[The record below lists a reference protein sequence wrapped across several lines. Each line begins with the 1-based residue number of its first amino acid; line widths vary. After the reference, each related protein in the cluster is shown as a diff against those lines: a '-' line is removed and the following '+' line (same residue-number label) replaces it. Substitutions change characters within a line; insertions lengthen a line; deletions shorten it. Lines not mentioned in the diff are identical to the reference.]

1 MKRFIS
7 LLSVVLLLAP
17 GACTE
22 GNDDMNNVYDSVIT
36 PDFTISDGEIVA
48 GTTAVTFTNAT
59 VVEGTTV
66 TDYFWHFGFSGEG
79 NWSEEAQPDPVVY
92 KQAGEY
98 TVTLTAWGA
107 DGNRATI
114 KKVVT
119 VLADNVLPTADFS
132 YAPMMVNVGDEVTF
146 TDKSS
151 DSDGEIVSRK
161 WTFPDGSTSTAA
173 SPTYTFSAQGM
184 FRVTLTVTDN
194 RGGESSVT
202 KSINVREGDV
212 SEFTVL
218 WSKEVA
224 SADALCAANVVTVSD
239 LGYIYAV
246 TGDGVLVA
254 LDAAGEVAWEYDA
267 AAQDKVLLTD
277 EIAYAS
283 VDADGTVYWAAHAYG
298 SDAVPTVYAFEG
310 ATGSVLW
317 KNQTAYASGARIAYS
332 TPCITPSMVVVGSR
346 GTNGAIRG
354 FDKASGRNTAQ
365 ATPAN
370 GGGTSGTITLK
381 NGVVIFTNTAE
392 YGYGIMVPDN
402 QFVWAPVPTSNTF
415 APDKTLSAGRCQP
428 CVDANSCVYLP
439 GKIKEG
445 SGGTWNLAA
454 FDCANLTS
462 SSSKTPKWSVA
473 LDGGFEQTGAS
484 VSADGQTLYI
494 VADAV
499 TPSVVYALNTSNGAT
514 RWSYTLDAQSRS
526 IPAVDNLGQV
536 HVVTANGT
544 YVVLS
549 PEGEEV
555 YSQKLADSFEGSV
568 SIAEWGYA
576 YVLGKDTAAG
586 KLKVYAVAL
595 PGVTSAAD
603 SSWSQYGGNARHI
616 NYQK

>member
-17 GACTE
+17 GACTD

-36 PDFTISDGEIVA
+36 PDFSISEGEIVA
-48 GTTAVTFTNAT
+48 GTTPVTFTNLT
-59 VVEGTTV
+59 TVEGTTIA
-66 TDYFWHFGFSGEG
+66 DYFWHFGFSGEG

-92 KQAGEY
+92 AQAGEY

-107 DGNRATI
+107 DGNRATV
-114 KKVVT
+114 KKIVT

-161 WTFPDGSTSTAA
+161 WTFPDGSTSTDE

-184 FRVTLTVTDN
+184 FRVTLSVTDD
-194 RGGESSVT
+194 RGGENSVT
-202 KSINVREGDV
+202 KSVNVREGDV
-212 SEFTVL
+212 EEFTVL

-224 SADALCAANVVTVSD
+224 AAEALCAGNVVTVSD

-246 TGDGVLVA
+246 TGEGKLVA

-267 AAQDKVLLTD
+267 TAQDKVLLTK
-277 EIAYAS
+277 EIAYTS

-298 SDAVPTVYAFEG
+298 DKSAAPTVYAFDG
-310 ATGSVLW
+310 SMGSVLW
-317 KNQTAYASGARIAYS
+317 KNQTAYVSEDRIAYS
-332 TPCITPSMVVVGSR
+332 TPCITPEMLVVGNR
-346 GTNGAIRG
+346 GTSGMLRR
-354 FDKASGRNTAQ
+354 FDKASGRNTA
-365 ATPAN
+365 TVKPAN
-370 GGGTSGTITLK
+370 GGIRAGTIVLKSGAAIYTASGTH
-381 NGVVIFTNTAE
+381 
-392 YGYGIMVPDN
+392 GYGLMVPDN
-402 QFVWAPVPTSNTF
+402 LSGWAAVSKDNGFTPGDNLSSNQ
-415 APDKTLSAGRCQP
+415 CQP
-428 CVDANSCVYLP
+428 CVGSDNVLYLA
-439 GKIKEG
+439 GTING
-445 SGGTWNLAA
+445 SGTWNLAA
-454 FDCANLTS
+454 FDCTNLTA

-473 LDGGFEQTGAS
+473 LDGGFKQTGAS
-484 VSADGQTLYI
+484 LSADGQTLYI

-514 RWSYTLDAQSRS
+514 RWSWTLDAECHS

-536 HVVTANGT
+536 HVVTASGT

-549 PEGEEV
+549 SEGEVV
-555 YSQKLADSFEGSV
+555 YSSKIADSFEGSV

>member
-17 GACTE
+17 GACTD

-107 DGNRATI
+107 DGNRATV
-114 KKVVT
+114 KKIVT

-173 SPTYTFSAQGM
+173 SPSYTFSTQGM

-202 KSINVREGDV
+202 KSVNVREGDV

-254 LDAAGEVAWEYDA
+254 LDAAGEPAWKYDA
-267 AAQDKVLLTD
+267 AAQDKVLLTK

-298 SDAVPTVYAFEG
+298 DKNAAPTVYAFEG
-310 ATGSVLW
+310 ATGSVVW
-317 KNQTAYASGARIAYS
+317 KNQTAYVSEDRIAYS
-332 TPCITPSMVVVGSR
+332 TPCITPEMLVVGNR
-346 GTNGAIRG
+346 GTSGMLRR
-354 FDKASGRNTAQ
+354 FDKASGRNTA
-365 ATPAN
+365 TVKPAN
-370 GGGTSGTITLK
+370 GGISAGTIVLKSGAAIYTASGTH
-381 NGVVIFTNTAE
+381 
-392 YGYGIMVPDN
+392 GYGLMVPDN
-402 QFVWAPVPTSNTF
+402 LSGWAAVAKDNGFTPGDILSSNQ
-415 APDKTLSAGRCQP
+415 CQP
-428 CVDANSCVYLP
+428 CVGSDNVLYLA
-439 GKIKEG
+439 GTVNG
-445 SGGTWNLAA
+445 SGTWNLAA
-454 FDCANLTS
+454 FDCANLTAT
-462 SSSKTPKWSVA
+462 SSKTPKWSVA
-473 LDGGFEQTGAS
+473 LDGGFKQTGAS
-484 VSADGQTLYI
+484 LSADGQTLYI

-514 RWSYTLDAQSRS
+514 RWSWTLDAESHS

-549 PEGEEV
+549 SEGDVV

>member
-7 LLSVVLLLAP
+7 LLSVVSLLAL
-17 GACTE
+17 GACTD

-36 PDFTISDGEIVA
+36 PDFSISEGEIVA
-48 GTTAVTFTNAT
+48 GTTPVTFTNLT
-59 VVEGTTV
+59 TVEGTTIA
-66 TDYFWHFGFSGEG
+66 DYFWHFGFSGEG

-92 KQAGEY
+92 AQAGEY

-107 DGNRATI
+107 DGNRATV
-114 KKVVT
+114 KKIVT

-161 WTFPDGSTSTAA
+161 WTFPDGSTSTDE

-184 FRVTLTVTDN
+184 FRVTLSVTDD
-194 RGGESSVT
+194 RGGENSVT
-202 KSINVREGDV
+202 KSVNVREGDV
-212 SEFTVL
+212 EEFTVL

-224 SADALCAANVVTVSD
+224 AAEALCAGNVVTVSD

-246 TGDGVLVA
+246 TGEGKLVA

-267 AAQDKVLLTD
+267 TAQDKVLLTK
-277 EIAYAS
+277 EIAYTS

-298 SDAVPTVYAFEG
+298 DKSAAPTVYAFDG
-310 ATGSVLW
+310 SMGSVLW
-317 KNQTAYASGARIAYS
+317 KNQTAYVSEDRIAYS
-332 TPCITPSMVVVGSR
+332 TPCITPEMLVVGNR
-346 GTNGAIRG
+346 GTSGMLRR
-354 FDKASGRNTAQ
+354 FDKASGRNI
-365 ATPAN
+365 ATVKPAN
-370 GGGTSGTITLK
+370 GGISAGTIVLKSGAAIYTASGTH
-381 NGVVIFTNTAE
+381 
-392 YGYGIMVPDN
+392 GYGLMVPDN
-402 QFVWAPVPTSNTF
+402 LSGWAAVSKDNGFTPGDNLSSNQ
-415 APDKTLSAGRCQP
+415 CQP
-428 CVDANSCVYLP
+428 CVGSDNVLYLA
-439 GKIKEG
+439 GTING
-445 SGGTWNLAA
+445 SGTWNLAA
-454 FDCANLTS
+454 FDCTNLTA

-473 LDGGFEQTGAS
+473 LDGGFKQTGAS
-484 VSADGQTLYI
+484 LSADGQTLYI

-514 RWSYTLDAQSRS
+514 RWSWTLDAECHS

-536 HVVTANGT
+536 HVVTASGT

-549 PEGEEV
+549 SEGEVV
-555 YSQKLADSFEGSV
+555 YSSKIADSFEGSV

>member
-1 MKRFIS
+1 MLGVVS
-7 LLSVVLLLAP
+7 LLALASC
-17 GACTE
+17 AD
-22 GNDDMNNVYDSVIT
+22 GNDDMNTVYDSVIQ
-36 PDFTISDGEIVA
+36 PDFSLSDGEIVA
-48 GTTAVTFTNAT
+48 GTTPVTFTNT
-59 VVEGTTV
+59 TTVEGTTI

-114 KKVVT
+114 KKVIT

-132 YAPMMVNVGDEVTF
+132 YAPLMVQVGDEVTF
-146 TDKSS
+146 TDKST
-151 DSDGEIVSRK
+151 DTDGEIVSRE
-161 WTFPDGSTSTAA
+161 WTFPNGSTSTDE
-173 SPTYTFSAQGM
+173 SPAYTFTTQGM
-184 FRVTLTVTDN
+184 FQVTLTVTDD

-202 KSINVREGDV
+202 KSVNVREGDV
-212 SEFTVL
+212 SDFTVL

-254 LDAAGEVAWEYDA
+254 LNAAGEVAWEYDA
-267 AAQDKVLLTD
+267 AAQDKVSLTQ

-298 SDAVPTVYAFEG
+298 SDAAPTVYAFDG

-317 KNQTAYASGARIAYS
+317 KNQTAYVSGDRIAYS
-332 TPCITPSMVVVGSR
+332 TPCVTPEMLVVGNR
-346 GTNGAIRG
+346 GTSGMLRR
-354 FDKASGRNTAQ
+354 FDKTSGRNTA
-365 ATPAN
+365 TVKPAN
-370 GGGTSGTITLK
+370 GGISAGTIVLK
-381 NGVVIFTNTAE
+381 NGAAIYTASGTH
-392 YGYGIMVPDN
+392 GYGLMVPDN
-402 QFVWAPVPTSNTF
+402 ISGWAAVAKDSGFTPGDNLSSNQ
-415 APDKTLSAGRCQP
+415 CQP
-428 CVDANSCVYLP
+428 CVGSDNMLYLA
-439 GKIKEG
+439 GTVNG
-445 SGGTWNLAA
+445 SGTWNLAA
-454 FDCANLTS
+454 FDCTNLTAT
-462 SSSKTPKWSVA
+462 SSKTPKWSVA
-473 LDGGFEQTGAS
+473 LDGGFKQTGAS
-484 VSADGQTLYI
+484 LSADGQTLYI

-499 TPSVVYALNTSNGAT
+499 TPSVVYALNTSNGST
-514 RWSYTLDAQSRS
+514 RWSYTLDAQSHS

-549 PEGEEV
+549 SEGESV
-555 YSQKLADSFEGSV
+555 YSQKVADSFEGSV

-576 YVLGKDTAAG
+576 YVLGKDTEAG

-595 PGVTSAAD
+595 PGVNAAAD
-603 SSWSQYGGNARHI
+603 SAWSQYGRNARHI

>member
-17 GACTE
+17 GACTD

-107 DGNRATI
+107 DGNRATV
-114 KKVVT
+114 KKIVT

-184 FRVTLTVTDN
+184 FRVTLTVTDD

-267 AAQDKVLLTD
+267 AAQDKVLLTK

-298 SDAVPTVYAFEG
+298 SDAVPTVYAFDG
-310 ATGSVLW
+310 TSGSVLW
-317 KNQTAYASGARIAYS
+317 KNQTAYVSGDRIAYS
-332 TPCITPSMVVVGSR
+332 TPCVTPEMVVVGNR
-346 GTNGAIRG
+346 GTSGMLRR
-354 FDKASGRNTAQ
+354 FDKTSGRNTA
-365 ATPAN
+365 TVKPAN
-370 GGGTSGTITLK
+370 GGISAGTIVLKSGAAIYTASGTH
-381 NGVVIFTNTAE
+381 
-392 YGYGIMVPDN
+392 GYGLMVPDN
-402 QFVWAPVPTSNTF
+402 LSGWAAVSKDNGFTPGDILSSNQ
-415 APDKTLSAGRCQP
+415 CQP
-428 CVDANSCVYLP
+428 CVGSDNLLYLA
-439 GKIKEG
+439 GTVNG
-445 SGGTWNLAA
+445 SGTWNLAA
-454 FDCANLTS
+454 FDCANLTAT
-462 SSSKTPKWSVA
+462 SSKTPKWSVA
-473 LDGGFEQTGAS
+473 LDGGFKQTGAS
-484 VSADGQTLYI
+484 LSADGQTLYI
-494 VADAV
+494 VGDAV

-514 RWSYTLDAQSRS
+514 RWSWTLDAECHSV
-526 IPAVDNLGQV
+526 PAVDNLGQV
-536 HVVTANGT
+536 HVVTASGT

>member
-7 LLSVVLLLAP
+7 LLSVVSLLAL

-161 WTFPDGSTSTAA
+161 WTFPDGSTSTDE
-173 SPTYTFSAQGM
+173 SPSYTFTAQGM
-184 FRVTLTVTDN
+184 FRVTLSVTDD

-246 TGDGVLVA
+246 TGDGKFVA

-298 SDAVPTVYAFEG
+298 SDAVPTVYAFDG
-310 ATGSVLW
+310 TSGSVLW
-317 KNQTAYASGARIAYS
+317 KNQSAYVSGDRIAYS
-332 TPCITPSMVVVGSR
+332 TPCVTPEMVVVGNR
-346 GTNGAIRG
+346 GTSGMLRR
-354 FDKASGRNTAQ
+354 FDKASGRNTA
-365 ATPAN
+365 TVKPAN
-370 GGGTSGTITLK
+370 GGISAGTIVLKSGAAIYTASGTH
-381 NGVVIFTNTAE
+381 
-392 YGYGIMVPDN
+392 GYGLMVPDN
-402 QFVWAPVPTSNTF
+402 LSGWAAVAKDNGFTPGDILSSNQ
-415 APDKTLSAGRCQP
+415 CQP
-428 CVDANSCVYLP
+428 CVGSDNVLYLA
-439 GKIKEG
+439 GTVNG
-445 SGGTWNLAA
+445 SGTWNLAA
-454 FDCANLTS
+454 FDCTNLTAT
-462 SSSKTPKWSVA
+462 SSKTPKWSVA
-473 LDGGFEQTGAS
+473 LDGGFKQTGAS
-484 VSADGQTLYI
+484 LSADGQTLYI

-514 RWSYTLDAQSRS
+514 RWSWTLDAESHS

-536 HVVTANGT
+536 HVVTASGT

-549 PEGEEV
+549 PEGDVV

>member
-7 LLSVVLLLAP
+7 LLSVVSLLAL
-17 GACTE
+17 GACTD

-48 GTTAVTFTNAT
+48 GTTAVTFTNTTA
-59 VVEGTTV
+59 VEGTTV

-107 DGNRATI
+107 DGNRATV
-114 KKVVT
+114 KKIVT

-173 SPTYTFSAQGM
+173 SPSYTFTAQGM

-267 AAQDKVLLTD
+267 AAQDKVLLTK

-298 SDAVPTVYAFEG
+298 SDAVPTVYAFDG
-310 ATGSVLW
+310 TSGSVLW
-317 KNQTAYASGARIAYS
+317 KNQSAYVSGDRIAYS
-332 TPCITPSMVVVGSR
+332 TPCVTPEMVVVGNR
-346 GTNGAIRG
+346 GTSGMLRR
-354 FDKASGRNTAQ
+354 FDKASGRNTA
-365 ATPAN
+365 TVKPAN
-370 GGGTSGTITLK
+370 GGISAGTIVLKSGAAIYTASGTH
-381 NGVVIFTNTAE
+381 
-392 YGYGIMVPDN
+392 GYGLMVPDN
-402 QFVWAPVPTSNTF
+402 LSGWAAVAKDNGFTPGDILSSNQ
-415 APDKTLSAGRCQP
+415 CQP
-428 CVDANSCVYLP
+428 CVGSDNVLYLA
-439 GKIKEG
+439 GTVNG
-445 SGGTWNLAA
+445 SGTWNLAA
-454 FDCANLTS
+454 FDCTNLTAT
-462 SSSKTPKWSVA
+462 SSKTPKWSVA
-473 LDGGFEQTGAS
+473 LDGGFKQTGAS
-484 VSADGQTLYI
+484 LSADGQTLYI

-549 PEGEEV
+549 PEGDVV

>member
-17 GACTE
+17 GACTD

-107 DGNRATI
+107 DGNRATV
-114 KKVVT
+114 KKIVT

-173 SPTYTFSAQGM
+173 SPSYTFTAQGM
-184 FRVTLTVTDN
+184 FRVTLSVTDN

-267 AAQDKVLLTD
+267 AAQDKVLLTK

-298 SDAVPTVYAFEG
+298 DKNAAPTVYAFEG
-310 ATGSVLW
+310 ATGSVVW
-317 KNQTAYASGARIAYS
+317 KNQTAYVSEDRIAYS
-332 TPCITPSMVVVGSR
+332 TPCITPEMLVVGNR
-346 GTNGAIRG
+346 GTSGMLRR
-354 FDKASGRNTAQ
+354 FDKASGRNTA
-365 ATPAN
+365 TVKPAN
-370 GGGTSGTITLK
+370 GGISAASIVLK
-381 NGVVIFTNTAE
+381 NGAAVYTASGTH
-392 YGYGIMVPDN
+392 GYGLMVPDN
-402 QFVWAPVPTSNTF
+402 LSGWAAVAKDNGFTPGDILSSNQ
-415 APDKTLSAGRCQP
+415 CQP
-428 CVDANSCVYLP
+428 CVGSDNVLYLA
-439 GKIKEG
+439 GTVNG
-445 SGGTWNLAA
+445 SGTWNLAA
-454 FDCANLTS
+454 FDCSNLTAT
-462 SSSKTPKWSVA
+462 SSKTPKWSVA
-473 LDGGFEQTGAS
+473 LDGGFKQTGAS
-484 VSADGQTLYI
+484 LSADGQTLYI

-514 RWSYTLDAQSRS
+514 RWSWTLDAECHSV
-526 IPAVDNLGQV
+526 PAVDNLGQV
-536 HVVTANGT
+536 HVVTASGT

-549 PEGEEV
+549 PEGDVV

>member
-7 LLSVVLLLAP
+7 LLSVVSLLAL

-107 DGNRATI
+107 DGNRATV
-114 KKVVT
+114 KKIVT

-161 WTFPDGSTSTAA
+161 WTFPDGSTSTNE
-173 SPTYTFSAQGM
+173 SPSYTFTAQGM

-202 KSINVREGDV
+202 KSVNVREGDV

-267 AAQDKVLLTD
+267 AAQDKVLLTK

-298 SDAVPTVYAFEG
+298 SDAVPTVYAFDG
-310 ATGSVLW
+310 TSGSVLW
-317 KNQTAYASGARIAYS
+317 KNQSAYVSGDRIAYS
-332 TPCITPSMVVVGSR
+332 TPCVTPEMVVVGNR
-346 GTNGAIRG
+346 GTSGMLRR
-354 FDKASGRNTAQ
+354 FDKASGRNTA
-365 ATPAN
+365 TVKPAN
-370 GGGTSGTITLK
+370 GGISAGTIVLKSGAAIYTASGTH
-381 NGVVIFTNTAE
+381 
-392 YGYGIMVPDN
+392 GYGLMVPDN
-402 QFVWAPVPTSNTF
+402 LSGWAAVAKDNGFTPGDILSSNQ
-415 APDKTLSAGRCQP
+415 CQP
-428 CVDANSCVYLP
+428 CVGSDNVLYLA
-439 GKIKEG
+439 GTVNG
-445 SGGTWNLAA
+445 SGTWNLAA
-454 FDCANLTS
+454 FDCTNLTAT
-462 SSSKTPKWSVA
+462 SSKTPKWSVA
-473 LDGGFEQTGAS
+473 LDGGFKQTGAS
-484 VSADGQTLYI
+484 LSADGQTLYI

-514 RWSYTLDAQSRS
+514 RWSWTLDAESHS

-536 HVVTANGT
+536 HVVTASGT

-549 PEGEEV
+549 PEGDVV

>member
-92 KQAGEY
+92 SQAGEY

-107 DGNRATI
+107 DGNRATV
-114 KKVVT
+114 KKIVT

-246 TGDGVLVA
+246 TGDGKLVA

-267 AAQDKVLLTD
+267 AAQDKVLLTK

-298 SDAVPTVYAFEG
+298 DKNAAPTVYAFEG
-310 ATGSVLW
+310 ATGSVVW
-317 KNQTAYASGARIAYS
+317 KNQTAYVSEDRIAYS
-332 TPCITPSMVVVGSR
+332 TPCVTPEMVVVGNR
-346 GTNGAIRG
+346 GTSGMLRR
-354 FDKASGRNTAQ
+354 FDKASGRNTA
-365 ATPAN
+365 TVKPAN
-370 GGGTSGTITLK
+370 GGISAGTIVLKSGAAIYTASGTH
-381 NGVVIFTNTAE
+381 
-392 YGYGIMVPDN
+392 GYGLMVPDN
-402 QFVWAPVPTSNTF
+402 LSGWAAVAKDNGFTPGDILSSNQ
-415 APDKTLSAGRCQP
+415 CQP
-428 CVDANSCVYLP
+428 CVGSDNLLYLA
-439 GKIKEG
+439 GTVNG
-445 SGGTWNLAA
+445 SGTWNLAA
-454 FDCANLTS
+454 FDCANLTAT
-462 SSSKTPKWSVA
+462 SSKTPKWSVA
-473 LDGGFEQTGAS
+473 LDGGFKQTGAS
-484 VSADGQTLYI
+484 LSADGQTLYI

-514 RWSYTLDAQSRS
+514 RWSWTLDAESHS
-526 IPAVDNLGQV
+526 VPAVDNLGQV
-536 HVVTANGT
+536 HVVTASGT

-549 PEGEEV
+549 SEGNVV

>member
-7 LLSVVLLLAP
+7 LLSVVSLLAL

-107 DGNRATI
+107 DGNRATV
-114 KKVVT
+114 KKIVT

-161 WTFPDGSTSTAA
+161 WTFPDGSTSTDE
-173 SPTYTFSAQGM
+173 SPSYTFTAQGM

-202 KSINVREGDV
+202 KSVNVREGDV

-246 TGDGVLVA
+246 TGDGKLVA
-254 LDAAGEVAWEYDA
+254 LDAAGDVAWEYDA
-267 AAQDKVLLTD
+267 AAQDKVLLTK

-298 SDAVPTVYAFEG
+298 SDAVPTVYAFDG
-310 ATGSVLW
+310 TSGSVLW
-317 KNQTAYASGARIAYS
+317 KNQSAYVSGDRIAYS
-332 TPCITPSMVVVGSR
+332 TPCITPEMLVVGNR
-346 GTNGAIRG
+346 GTSGMLRR
-354 FDKASGRNTAQ
+354 FDKTSGRNTA
-365 ATPAN
+365 TVKPAN
-370 GGGTSGTITLK
+370 GGISAGTIVLKSGAAIYTASGTH
-381 NGVVIFTNTAE
+381 
-392 YGYGIMVPDN
+392 GYGLMVPDN
-402 QFVWAPVPTSNTF
+402 LSGWAAVSKDNGFTPGDILSSNQ
-415 APDKTLSAGRCQP
+415 CQP
-428 CVDANSCVYLP
+428 CVGSDNVLYLA
-439 GKIKEG
+439 GTVNG
-445 SGGTWNLAA
+445 SGTWNLAA
-454 FDCANLTS
+454 FDCANLTAT
-462 SSSKTPKWSVA
+462 SSKTPKWSVA
-473 LDGGFEQTGAS
+473 LDGGFKQTGAS
-484 VSADGQTLYI
+484 LSADGQTLYI

-514 RWSYTLDAQSRS
+514 RWSWTLDAECHS

-549 PEGEEV
+549 SEGNVV

>member
-7 LLSVVLLLAP
+7 LLSVVSLLAL
-17 GACTE
+17 GACTD

-107 DGNRATI
+107 DGNRATV
-114 KKVVT
+114 KKIVT

-161 WTFPDGSTSTAA
+161 WTFPDGSTSTDE
-173 SPTYTFSAQGM
+173 SPSYTFTAQGM
-184 FRVTLTVTDN
+184 FRVTLSVTDD

-202 KSINVREGDV
+202 KSVNVREGDV

-267 AAQDKVLLTD
+267 TAQDKVLLTK

-298 SDAVPTVYAFEG
+298 SDAVPTVYAFDG
-310 ATGSVLW
+310 TSGSVLW
-317 KNQTAYASGARIAYS
+317 KNQTAYVSGDRIAYS
-332 TPCITPSMVVVGSR
+332 TPCVTPEMVVVGNR
-346 GTNGAIRG
+346 GTSGMLRR
-354 FDKASGRNTAQ
+354 FDKTSGRNTA
-365 ATPAN
+365 TVKPAN
-370 GGGTSGTITLK
+370 GGISAGTIVLKSGAAIYTASGTH
-381 NGVVIFTNTAE
+381 
-392 YGYGIMVPDN
+392 GYGLMVPDN
-402 QFVWAPVPTSNTF
+402 LSGWAAVAKDNGFTPGDILSSNQ
-415 APDKTLSAGRCQP
+415 CQP
-428 CVDANSCVYLP
+428 CVGSDNLLYLA
-439 GKIKEG
+439 GTVNG
-445 SGGTWNLAA
+445 SGTWNLAA
-454 FDCANLTS
+454 FDCTNLTA

-514 RWSYTLDAQSRS
+514 RWSWTLDAQSRS

-549 PEGEEV
+549 PEGDVV

>member
-17 GACTE
+17 GACTD

-107 DGNRATI
+107 DGNRATV
-114 KKVVT
+114 KKIVT

-161 WTFPDGSTSTAA
+161 WTFPDGSTSTDE
-173 SPTYTFSAQGM
+173 SPSYTFTAQGM
-184 FRVTLTVTDN
+184 FRVTLTVTDD

-267 AAQDKVLLTD
+267 AAQDKVLLTK

-298 SDAVPTVYAFEG
+298 SDAVPTVYAFDG
-310 ATGSVLW
+310 TSGSVLW
-317 KNQTAYASGARIAYS
+317 KNQTAYVSGDRIAYS
-332 TPCITPSMVVVGSR
+332 TPCVTPEMVVVGNR
-346 GTNGAIRG
+346 GTSGMLRR
-354 FDKASGRNTAQ
+354 FDKASGRNTA
-365 ATPAN
+365 TVKPAN
-370 GGGTSGTITLK
+370 GGISAGTIVLKSGAAIYTASGTH
-381 NGVVIFTNTAE
+381 
-392 YGYGIMVPDN
+392 GYGLMVPDN
-402 QFVWAPVPTSNTF
+402 LSGWAAVAKDNGFTPGDILSSNQ
-415 APDKTLSAGRCQP
+415 CQP
-428 CVDANSCVYLP
+428 CVGSDNLLYLA
-439 GKIKEG
+439 GTVNG
-445 SGGTWNLAA
+445 NGTWNLAA
-454 FDCANLTS
+454 FDCANLTAT
-462 SSSKTPKWSVA
+462 SSKTPKWSVA
-473 LDGGFEQTGAS
+473 LDGGFKQTGAS
-484 VSADGQTLYI
+484 LSADGQTLYI

-514 RWSYTLDAQSRS
+514 RWSWTLDAECHSV
-526 IPAVDNLGQV
+526 PAVDNLGQV

-549 PEGEEV
+549 PEGDVV

>member
-7 LLSVVLLLAP
+7 LLSVVSLLAL
-17 GACTE
+17 GACTD

-36 PDFTISDGEIVA
+36 PDFSISEGEIVA
-48 GTTAVTFTNAT
+48 GTTPVTFTNLT
-59 VVEGTTV
+59 TVEGTTIA
-66 TDYFWHFGFSGEG
+66 DYFWHFGFSGEG

-92 KQAGEY
+92 AQAGEY

-107 DGNRATI
+107 DGNRATV
-114 KKVVT
+114 KKIVT

-161 WTFPDGSTSTAA
+161 WTFPDGSTSTDE

-184 FRVTLTVTDN
+184 FRVTLSVTDD
-194 RGGESSVT
+194 RGGENSVT
-202 KSINVREGDV
+202 KSVNVREGDV
-212 SEFTVL
+212 EEFTVL

-224 SADALCAANVVTVSD
+224 AAEVLCAGNVVTVSD

-246 TGDGVLVA
+246 TGEGKLVA

-267 AAQDKVLLTD
+267 TAQDKVLLTK
-277 EIAYAS
+277 EIAYTS

-298 SDAVPTVYAFEG
+298 DKSAAPTVYAFDG
-310 ATGSVLW
+310 SMGSVLW
-317 KNQTAYASGARIAYS
+317 KNQTAYVSEDRIAYS
-332 TPCITPSMVVVGSR
+332 TPCITPEMLVVGNR
-346 GTNGAIRG
+346 GTSDMLRR
-354 FDKASGRNTAQ
+354 FDKASGRNI
-365 ATPAN
+365 ATVKPAN
-370 GGGTSGTITLK
+370 GGISAGTIVLKSGAAIYTASGTH
-381 NGVVIFTNTAE
+381 
-392 YGYGIMVPDN
+392 GYGLMVPDN
-402 QFVWAPVPTSNTF
+402 LSGWAAVSKDNGFTPGDNLSSNQ
-415 APDKTLSAGRCQP
+415 CQP
-428 CVDANSCVYLP
+428 CVGSDNVLYLA
-439 GKIKEG
+439 GTING
-445 SGGTWNLAA
+445 SGTWNLAA
-454 FDCANLTS
+454 FDCTNLTA

-473 LDGGFEQTGAS
+473 LDGGFKQTGAS
-484 VSADGQTLYI
+484 LSADGQTLYI

-514 RWSYTLDAQSRS
+514 RWSWTLDAECHS

-536 HVVTANGT
+536 HVVTASGT

-549 PEGEEV
+549 SEGEVV
-555 YSQKLADSFEGSV
+555 YSSKIADSFEGSV

>member
-7 LLSVVLLLAP
+7 LLSVVSLLAL
-17 GACTE
+17 GACTD

-36 PDFTISDGEIVA
+36 PDFSISEGEIVA
-48 GTTAVTFTNAT
+48 GTTPVTFTNLT
-59 VVEGTTV
+59 TVEGTTIA
-66 TDYFWHFGFSGEG
+66 DYFWHFGFSGEG

-92 KQAGEY
+92 AQAGEY

-107 DGNRATI
+107 DGNRATV
-114 KKVVT
+114 KKIVT

-161 WTFPDGSTSTAA
+161 WTFPDGSTSTDE

-184 FRVTLTVTDN
+184 FRVTLSVTDD
-194 RGGESSVT
+194 RGGENSVT
-202 KSINVREGDV
+202 KSVNVREGDV
-212 SEFTVL
+212 EEFTVL

-224 SADALCAANVVTVSD
+224 AAEALCAGNVVTVSD

-246 TGDGVLVA
+246 TGEGKLVA
-254 LDAAGEVAWEYDA
+254 LDAAGELAWEYDA
-267 AAQDKVLLTD
+267 TAQDKVLLTK
-277 EIAYAS
+277 EIAYTS

-298 SDAVPTVYAFEG
+298 DKSAAPTVYAFDGSMG
-310 ATGSVLW
+310 AVLW
-317 KNQTAYASGARIAYS
+317 KNQTAYVSEDRIAYS
-332 TPCITPSMVVVGSR
+332 TPCITPEMLVVGNR
-346 GTNGAIRG
+346 GTSGMLRR
-354 FDKASGRNTAQ
+354 FDKASGRNTA
-365 ATPAN
+365 TVKPAN
-370 GGGTSGTITLK
+370 GGISAGTIVLKSGAAIYTASGTH
-381 NGVVIFTNTAE
+381 
-392 YGYGIMVPDN
+392 GYGLMVPDN
-402 QFVWAPVPTSNTF
+402 LSGWAAVSKDNGFTPGDNLSSNQ
-415 APDKTLSAGRCQP
+415 CQP
-428 CVDANSCVYLP
+428 CVGSDNVLYLA
-439 GKIKEG
+439 GTING
-445 SGGTWNLAA
+445 SGTWNLAA
-454 FDCANLTS
+454 FDCTNLTA

-473 LDGGFEQTGAS
+473 LDGGFKQTGAS
-484 VSADGQTLYI
+484 LSADGQTLYI

-514 RWSYTLDAQSRS
+514 RWSWTLDAECHS

-536 HVVTANGT
+536 HVVTASGT

-549 PEGEEV
+549 SEGEVV
-555 YSQKLADSFEGSV
+555 YSSKIADSFEGSV

>member
-7 LLSVVLLLAP
+7 LLSVVSLLAL
-17 GACTE
+17 GACTD

-114 KKVVT
+114 KKIVT

-132 YAPMMVNVGDEVTF
+132 YTPMMVNVGEEVTF

-151 DSDGEIVSRK
+151 DSDGEIVSRQ
-161 WTFPDGSTSTAA
+161 WTFPDGSTSTDA
-173 SPTYTFSAQGM
+173 SPSYTFSAQGM
-184 FRVTLTVTDN
+184 FRVTLSVTDD

-267 AAQDKVLLTD
+267 AAQDKVLLTK

-298 SDAVPTVYAFEG
+298 DKNAAPTVYAFEG
-310 ATGSVLW
+310 ATGSVVW
-317 KNQTAYASGARIAYS
+317 KNQTAYVSEDRIAYS
-332 TPCITPSMVVVGSR
+332 TPCITPEMLVVGNR
-346 GTNGAIRG
+346 GTSGMLRR
-354 FDKASGRNTAQ
+354 FDKASGRNTA
-365 ATPAN
+365 TVKPAN
-370 GGGTSGTITLK
+370 GGISAGTIVLKSGAAIYTASGTH
-381 NGVVIFTNTAE
+381 
-392 YGYGIMVPDN
+392 GYGLMVPDN
-402 QFVWAPVPTSNTF
+402 LSGWAAVAKDNGFTPGDILSSNQ
-415 APDKTLSAGRCQP
+415 CQP
-428 CVDANSCVYLP
+428 CVGSDNLLYLA
-439 GKIKEG
+439 GTVNG
-445 SGGTWNLAA
+445 SGTWNLAA
-454 FDCANLTS
+454 FDCTNLTAT
-462 SSSKTPKWSVA
+462 SSKTPKWSVA

-514 RWSYTLDAQSRS
+514 RWSWTLDAQSRS

-549 PEGEEV
+549 SEGDVV

>member
-7 LLSVVLLLAP
+7 LLSVVSLLAL
-17 GACTE
+17 GACTD

-36 PDFTISDGEIVA
+36 PDFSFSGGEIVA
-48 GTTAVTFTNAT
+48 GTTAVTFTNVT
-59 VVEGTTV
+59 TVEGTTV

-107 DGNRATI
+107 DGNRATV
-114 KKVVT
+114 KKIVT

-132 YAPMMVNVGDEVTF
+132 YTPMMVNVGDEVTF

-184 FRVTLTVTDN
+184 FRVTLSATDD

-202 KSINVREGDV
+202 KSVNVREGDV
-212 SEFTVL
+212 SAFTVL
-218 WSKEVA
+218 WSREVA

-254 LDAAGEVAWEYDA
+254 LDAAGEPAWEYDA
-267 AAQDKVLLTD
+267 AAQDKVLLTK

-298 SDAVPTVYAFEG
+298 DKNAAPTVYAFEG
-310 ATGSVLW
+310 ATGSVVW
-317 KNQTAYASGARIAYS
+317 KNQTAYVSEDRIAYS
-332 TPCITPSMVVVGSR
+332 TPCITPEMLVVGNR
-346 GTNGAIRG
+346 GTSGMLRR
-354 FDKASGRNTAQ
+354 FDKASGRNTA
-365 ATPAN
+365 TVKPAN
-370 GGGTSGTITLK
+370 GGISAASIVLK
-381 NGVVIFTNTAE
+381 NGAAVYTASGTH
-392 YGYGIMVPDN
+392 GYGLMVPDN
-402 QFVWAPVPTSNTF
+402 LSGWAAVSKDNGFTPGDILSSNQ
-415 APDKTLSAGRCQP
+415 CQP
-428 CVDANSCVYLP
+428 CVGSDNVLYLA
-439 GKIKEG
+439 GTVNG
-445 SGGTWNLAA
+445 SGTWNLAA
-454 FDCANLTS
+454 FDCTNLTAT
-462 SSSKTPKWSVA
+462 SSKNPKWSVA
-473 LDGGFEQTGAS
+473 LDGGFKQTGAS
-484 VSADGQTLYI
+484 LSADGQTLYI

-514 RWSYTLDAQSRS
+514 RWSWTLDAECHSV
-526 IPAVDNLGQV
+526 PAVDNLGQV

-549 PEGEEV
+549 PEGEVV

-576 YVLGKDTAAG
+576 YVLGKDSAAG

>member
-17 GACTE
+17 GACTD

-36 PDFTISDGEIVA
+36 PDFSISDGEIVA

-107 DGNRATI
+107 DGNRATV
-114 KKVVT
+114 KKIVT

-161 WTFPDGSTSTAA
+161 WTFPDGSTSTDA

-267 AAQDKVLLTD
+267 AAQDKVLLTK

-298 SDAVPTVYAFEG
+298 SDAVPTVYAFDG
-310 ATGSVLW
+310 TSGSVLW
-317 KNQTAYASGARIAYS
+317 KNQTAYVSGDRIAYS
-332 TPCITPSMVVVGSR
+332 TPCVTPEMLVVGNR
-346 GTNGAIRG
+346 GTSGMLRR
-354 FDKASGRNTAQ
+354 FDKASGRNTA
-365 ATPAN
+365 TVKPAN
-370 GGGTSGTITLK
+370 GGISAGTIVLKSGAAIYTASGTH
-381 NGVVIFTNTAE
+381 
-392 YGYGIMVPDN
+392 GYGLMVPDN
-402 QFVWAPVPTSNTF
+402 LSGWAAVAKDNGFTPGDILSSNQ
-415 APDKTLSAGRCQP
+415 CQP
-428 CVDANSCVYLP
+428 CVGSDNLLYLA
-439 GKIKEG
+439 GTVNG
-445 SGGTWNLAA
+445 SGTWNLAA
-454 FDCANLTS
+454 FDCSNLTAT
-462 SSSKTPKWSVA
+462 SSKTPKWSVA
-473 LDGGFEQTGAS
+473 LDGGFKQTGAS
-484 VSADGQTLYI
+484 LSADGQTLYI

-514 RWSYTLDAQSRS
+514 RWSWTLDAQSRS
-526 IPAVDNLGQV
+526 VPAVDNLGQV

-549 PEGEEV
+549 PEGDVV

>member
-7 LLSVVLLLAP
+7 LLSVVSLLAL
-17 GACTE
+17 GACTD

-36 PDFTISDGEIVA
+36 PDFSFSDGEIVA
-48 GTTAVTFTNAT
+48 GTTPVTFTNLT
-59 VVEGTTV
+59 TVEGTTIA
-66 TDYFWHFGFSGEG
+66 DYFWHFGFSGEG

-92 KQAGEY
+92 SQAGEY

-107 DGNRATI
+107 DGNRATV
-114 KKVVT
+114 KKTVT

-132 YAPMMVNVGDEVTF
+132 YTPMMVNIGDVVTF

-151 DSDGEIVSRK
+151 DSDGEIVSRE
-161 WTFPDGSTSTAA
+161 WTFPDGSTSTAE
-173 SPTYTFSAQGM
+173 SPSYTFTEAGM
-184 FRVTLTVTDN
+184 FRVTLTVTDD
-194 RGGESSVT
+194 RGGENSVT
-202 KSINVREGDV
+202 KSVNVRESDV

-246 TGDGVLVA
+246 TGDGKLVA

-267 AAQDKVLLTD
+267 AAQDKVQLTQ

-283 VDADGTVYWAAHAYG
+283 VDADGTVYWAAHTYG
-298 SDAVPTVYAFEG
+298 SDAVPTVYAFDG
-310 ATGSVLW
+310 TTGSVRW
-317 KNQTAYASGARIAYS
+317 KNQTAYVSGDRIAYS
-332 TPCITPSMVVVGSR
+332 TPCITPEMLVVGNR
-346 GTNGAIRG
+346 GTSGMLRR
-354 FDKASGRNTAQ
+354 FDKASGRNTA
-365 ATPAN
+365 TVKPAN
-370 GGGTSGTITLK
+370 GGISAGTIVLKSGAAIYTASGTH
-381 NGVVIFTNTAE
+381 
-392 YGYGIMVPDN
+392 GYGLMVPDN
-402 QFVWAPVPTSNTF
+402 LSGWAAVSKDNGFTPGDNLSSNQ
-415 APDKTLSAGRCQP
+415 CQP
-428 CVDANSCVYLP
+428 CIGSDNVLYLA
-439 GKIKEG
+439 GTING
-445 SGGTWNLAA
+445 SGAWNLAA
-454 FDCANLTS
+454 FDCTNLTA
-462 SSSKTPKWSVA
+462 SSSKTAKWSVA
-473 LDGGFEQTGAS
+473 PDGGFKQTGAS
-484 VSADGQTLYI
+484 LSADGQTLYI

-499 TPSVVYALNTSNGAT
+499 TLSVVYALNTSNGAT
-514 RWSYTLDAQSRS
+514 RWSWSLDGECHS

-549 PEGEEV
+549 SEGEEV
-555 YSQKLADSFEGSV
+555 YSRKIADSFEGSV

-576 YVLGKDTAAG
+576 YVLGKDTTAG

>member
-7 LLSVVLLLAP
+7 LLSVVSLLAL
-17 GACTE
+17 GACTD

-107 DGNRATI
+107 DGNRATV
-114 KKVVT
+114 KKIVT

-173 SPTYTFSAQGM
+173 SPSYTFTAQGM
-184 FRVTLTVTDN
+184 FRVTLSVTDN

-224 SADALCAANVVTVSD
+224 SANALCAANVVTVSD

-267 AAQDKVLLTD
+267 AAQDKVLLTK

-298 SDAVPTVYAFEG
+298 SDAVPTVYAFDG
-310 ATGSVLW
+310 TSGSVLW
-317 KNQTAYASGARIAYS
+317 KNQTAYVSGDRIAYS
-332 TPCITPSMVVVGSR
+332 TPCITPEMLVVGNR
-346 GTNGAIRG
+346 GTSGMLRR
-354 FDKASGRNTAQ
+354 FDKASGRNTA
-365 ATPAN
+365 TVKPAN
-370 GGGTSGTITLK
+370 GGISAGTIVLKSGAAIYTASGTH
-381 NGVVIFTNTAE
+381 
-392 YGYGIMVPDN
+392 GYGLMVPDN
-402 QFVWAPVPTSNTF
+402 LSGWAAVSKDNGFTPGDILSSNQ
-415 APDKTLSAGRCQP
+415 CQP
-428 CVDANSCVYLP
+428 CVGSDNLLYLA
-439 GKIKEG
+439 GTVNG
-445 SGGTWNLAA
+445 SGTWNLAA
-454 FDCANLTS
+454 FDCTNLTAT
-462 SSSKTPKWSVA
+462 SSKTPKWSVA
-473 LDGGFEQTGAS
+473 LDGGFKQTGAS
-484 VSADGQTLYI
+484 LSADGQTLYI

-514 RWSYTLDAQSRS
+514 RWSWTLDAESHS

-536 HVVTANGT
+536 HVVTASGT

-595 PGVTSAAD
+595 PGVTSSAD

>member
-7 LLSVVLLLAP
+7 LLSVVSLLAL

-107 DGNRATI
+107 DGNRATV
-114 KKVVT
+114 KKIVT

-161 WTFPDGSTSTAA
+161 WTFPDGSTSTAE
-173 SPTYTFSAQGM
+173 SPSYTFSAQGM
-184 FRVTLTVTDN
+184 FRVTLSVTDD

-246 TGDGVLVA
+246 TGDGKLVA

-267 AAQDKVLLTD
+267 AAQDKVLLTK

-298 SDAVPTVYAFEG
+298 SDAVPTVYAFDG
-310 ATGSVLW
+310 TSGSVLW
-317 KNQTAYASGARIAYS
+317 KNQTAYVSGDRIAYS
-332 TPCITPSMVVVGSR
+332 TPCVTPEMVVVGNR
-346 GTNGAIRG
+346 GTSGMLRR
-354 FDKASGRNTAQ
+354 FDKASGRNTA
-365 ATPAN
+365 TVKPAN
-370 GGGTSGTITLK
+370 GGISAGTIVLKSGAAIYTASGTH
-381 NGVVIFTNTAE
+381 
-392 YGYGIMVPDN
+392 GYGLMVPDN
-402 QFVWAPVPTSNTF
+402 LSGWAAVAKDNGFTPGDILSSNQ
-415 APDKTLSAGRCQP
+415 CQP
-428 CVDANSCVYLP
+428 CVGSDNVLYLA
-439 GKIKEG
+439 GTVNG
-445 SGGTWNLAA
+445 SGTWNLAA
-454 FDCANLTS
+454 FDCTNLTAT
-462 SSSKTPKWSVA
+462 SSKTPKWSVA
-473 LDGGFEQTGAS
+473 LDGGFKQTGAS
-484 VSADGQTLYI
+484 LSADGQTLYI

-514 RWSYTLDAQSRS
+514 RWSWTLDAESHS

-536 HVVTANGT
+536 HVVTASGT

-549 PEGEEV
+549 PEGDVV

>member
-7 LLSVVLLLAP
+7 LLSVVSLLAL
-17 GACTE
+17 GACTD

-107 DGNRATI
+107 DGNRATV
-114 KKVVT
+114 KKIVT

-161 WTFPDGSTSTAA
+161 WTFPDGSTSTDA

-202 KSINVREGDV
+202 KSINVREGDD

-267 AAQDKVLLTD
+267 AAQDKVLLTK

-298 SDAVPTVYAFEG
+298 DKNAAPTVYAFEG
-310 ATGSVLW
+310 ATGSVVW
-317 KNQTAYASGARIAYS
+317 KNQTAYVSEDRIAYS
-332 TPCITPSMVVVGSR
+332 TPCITPEMLVVGNR
-346 GTNGAIRG
+346 GTSGMLRR
-354 FDKASGRNTAQ
+354 FDKASGRNTGLRLREPDRHLVEDAQ
-365 ATPAN
+365 VERCSRRRFQADRCLVERRRTDA
-370 GGGTSGTITLK
+370 LHR
-381 NGVVIFTNTAE
+381 
-392 YGYGIMVPDN
+392 
-402 QFVWAPVPTSNTF
+402 
-415 APDKTLSAGRCQP
+415 GRCRDAVGGLRPQYVERSYPLVLDARRGEPQHPGRRQP
-428 CVDANSCVYLP
+428 R
-439 GKIKEG
+439 
-445 SGGTWNLAA
+445 
-454 FDCANLTS
+454 
-462 SSSKTPKWSVA
+462 
-473 LDGGFEQTGAS
+473 TGACRHRERN
-484 VSADGQTLYI
+484 LCRP
-494 VADAV
+494 VA
-499 TPSVVYALNTSNGAT
+499 
-514 RWSYTLDAQSRS
+514 
-526 IPAVDNLGQV
+526 
-536 HVVTANGT
+536 
-544 YVVLS
+544 
-549 PEGEEV
+549 
-555 YSQKLADSFEGSV
+555 
-568 SIAEWGYA
+568 
-576 YVLGKDTAAG
+576 
-586 KLKVYAVAL
+586 
-595 PGVTSAAD
+595 
-603 SSWSQYGGNARHI
+603 GG
-616 NYQK
+616 

>member
-7 LLSVVLLLAP
+7 LLSVVSLLAL
-17 GACTE
+17 GACTD

-98 TVTLTAWGA
+98 AVTLTAWGA

-161 WTFPDGSTSTAA
+161 WTFPDSSTSTDE
-173 SPTYTFSAQGM
+173 SPSYTFTAQGM

-267 AAQDKVLLTD
+267 AAQDKVLLTK

-298 SDAVPTVYAFEG
+298 DKNAAPTVYAFEG
-310 ATGSVLW
+310 ATGSVVW
-317 KNQTAYASGARIAYS
+317 KNQTAYVSEDRIAYS
-332 TPCITPSMVVVGSR
+332 TPCITPEMLVVGNR
-346 GTNGAIRG
+346 GTSGMLRR
-354 FDKASGRNTAQ
+354 FDKASGRNTA
-365 ATPAN
+365 TVKPAN
-370 GGGTSGTITLK
+370 GGISAASIVLK
-381 NGVVIFTNTAE
+381 NGAAVYTASGTH
-392 YGYGIMVPDN
+392 GYGLMVPDN
-402 QFVWAPVPTSNTF
+402 LSGWAAVAKDNGFTPGDILSSNQ
-415 APDKTLSAGRCQP
+415 CQP
-428 CVDANSCVYLP
+428 CVGSDNVLYLA
-439 GKIKEG
+439 GTVNG
-445 SGGTWNLAA
+445 SGTWNLAA
-454 FDCANLTS
+454 FDCTNLTAT
-462 SSSKTPKWSVA
+462 SSKTPKWSVA
-473 LDGGFEQTGAS
+473 LDGGFKQTGAS
-484 VSADGQTLYI
+484 LSADGQTLYI

-514 RWSYTLDAQSRS
+514 RWSWTLDAECHSV
-526 IPAVDNLGQV
+526 PAVDNLGQV
-536 HVVTANGT
+536 HVVTASGT

>member
-17 GACTE
+17 GACTD

-107 DGNRATI
+107 DGNRATV
-114 KKVVT
+114 KKIVT

-267 AAQDKVLLTD
+267 AAQDKVLLTK

-310 ATGSVLW
+310 ATGSVVW
-317 KNQTAYASGARIAYS
+317 KNQTAYVSGDRIAYS
-332 TPCITPSMVVVGSR
+332 TPCVTPEMVVVGNR
-346 GTNGAIRG
+346 GTSGMLRR
-354 FDKASGRNTAQ
+354 FDKTSGRNTA
-365 ATPAN
+365 TVKPAN
-370 GGGTSGTITLK
+370 GGISAGTIVLKSGAAIYTASGTH
-381 NGVVIFTNTAE
+381 
-392 YGYGIMVPDN
+392 GYGLMVPDN
-402 QFVWAPVPTSNTF
+402 LSGWAAVAKDNGFTPGDILSSNQ
-415 APDKTLSAGRCQP
+415 CQP
-428 CVDANSCVYLP
+428 CVGSDNVLYLA
-439 GKIKEG
+439 GTVNG
-445 SGGTWNLAA
+445 SGTWNLAA
-454 FDCANLTS
+454 FDCANLTAT
-462 SSSKTPKWSVA
+462 SSKTPKWSVA
-473 LDGGFEQTGAS
+473 LDGGFKQTGAS
-484 VSADGQTLYI
+484 LSADGQTLYI

-514 RWSYTLDAQSRS
+514 RWSWTLDAESHS

-536 HVVTANGT
+536 HVVTASGT

-549 PEGEEV
+549 PEGDVV

>member
-7 LLSVVLLLAP
+7 LLSVVSLFAL
-17 GACTE
+17 GACTD

-36 PDFTISDGEIVA
+36 PDFSISEGEIVA
-48 GTTAVTFTNAT
+48 GTTPVTFTNLT
-59 VVEGTTV
+59 TVEGTTIA
-66 TDYFWHFGFSGEG
+66 DYFWHFGFSGEG

-161 WTFPDGSTSTAA
+161 WTFPDGSTSTDE

-184 FRVTLTVTDN
+184 FRVTLSVTDD
-194 RGGESSVT
+194 RGGENSVT
-202 KSINVREGDV
+202 KSVNVREGDV
-212 SEFTVL
+212 EEFTVL

-224 SADALCAANVVTVSD
+224 AAEALCAGNVVTVSD

-246 TGDGVLVA
+246 TGEGKLVA

-267 AAQDKVLLTD
+267 TAQDKVLLTK
-277 EIAYAS
+277 EIAYTS

-298 SDAVPTVYAFEG
+298 DKSAAPTVYAFDG
-310 ATGSVLW
+310 SMGSVLW
-317 KNQTAYASGARIAYS
+317 KNQTAYVSEDRIAYS
-332 TPCITPSMVVVGSR
+332 TPCITPEMLVVGNR
-346 GTNGAIRG
+346 GTSGMLRR
-354 FDKASGRNTAQ
+354 FDKASGRNTA
-365 ATPAN
+365 TVKPAN
-370 GGGTSGTITLK
+370 GGISAGTIVLKSGAAIYTASGTH
-381 NGVVIFTNTAE
+381 
-392 YGYGIMVPDN
+392 GYGLMVPDN
-402 QFVWAPVPTSNTF
+402 LSGWAAVSKDNGFTPGDNLSSNQ
-415 APDKTLSAGRCQP
+415 CQP
-428 CVDANSCVYLP
+428 CVGSDNVLYLA
-439 GKIKEG
+439 GTING
-445 SGGTWNLAA
+445 SGTWNLAA
-454 FDCANLTS
+454 FDCTNLTA

-473 LDGGFEQTGAS
+473 LDGGFKQTGAS
-484 VSADGQTLYI
+484 LSADGQTLYI

-514 RWSYTLDAQSRS
+514 RWSWTLDAECHS

-536 HVVTANGT
+536 HVVTASGT

-549 PEGEEV
+549 SEGEVV
-555 YSQKLADSFEGSV
+555 YSSKIADSFEGSV

-603 SSWSQYGGNARHI
+603 SSWSQYGGSARHI

>member
-17 GACTE
+17 GACTD

-107 DGNRATI
+107 DGNRATV
-114 KKVVT
+114 KKIVT

-161 WTFPDGSTSTAA
+161 WTFPDGSTSTDE
-173 SPTYTFSAQGM
+173 SPSYTFTAQGM

-202 KSINVREGDV
+202 KSVNVREGDV

-267 AAQDKVLLTD
+267 AAQDKVLLTK

-298 SDAVPTVYAFEG
+298 DKNAAPTVYAFEG
-310 ATGSVLW
+310 ATGSVVW
-317 KNQTAYASGARIAYS
+317 KNQTAYVSGDRIAYS
-332 TPCITPSMVVVGSR
+332 TPCVTPEMVVVGNR
-346 GTNGAIRG
+346 GTSGMLRR
-354 FDKASGRNTAQ
+354 FDKTSGRNTA
-365 ATPAN
+365 TVKPAN
-370 GGGTSGTITLK
+370 GGISAGTIVLKSGAAIYTASGTH
-381 NGVVIFTNTAE
+381 
-392 YGYGIMVPDN
+392 GYGLMVPDN
-402 QFVWAPVPTSNTF
+402 LSGWAAVSKDNGFTPGDILSSNQ
-415 APDKTLSAGRCQP
+415 CQP
-428 CVDANSCVYLP
+428 CVGSDNVLYLA
-439 GKIKEG
+439 GTVNG
-445 SGGTWNLAA
+445 SGTWNLAA
-454 FDCANLTS
+454 FDCANLTAT
-462 SSSKTPKWSVA
+462 SSKTPKWSVA
-473 LDGGFEQTGAS
+473 LDGGFKQTGAS
-484 VSADGQTLYI
+484 LSADGQTLYI

-514 RWSYTLDAQSRS
+514 RWSWTLDAECHSV
-526 IPAVDNLGQV
+526 PAVDNLGQV
-536 HVVTANGT
+536 HVVTASGT

-549 PEGEEV
+549 PEGDVV

-595 PGVTSAAD
+595 PGVTSSAD

>member
-17 GACTE
+17 GACTD

-107 DGNRATI
+107 DGNRATV
-114 KKVVT
+114 KKIVT
-119 VLADNVLPTADFS
+119 VLADNVLPTTDFS

-173 SPTYTFSAQGM
+173 SPSYTFTAQGM
-184 FRVTLTVTDN
+184 FRVTLTVTDD

-267 AAQDKVLLTD
+267 AAQDKVLLTK

-298 SDAVPTVYAFEG
+298 DKNAAPTVYAFDG
-310 ATGSVLW
+310 TSGSVLW
-317 KNQTAYASGARIAYS
+317 KNQSAYVSGDRIAYS
-332 TPCITPSMVVVGSR
+332 TPCVTPEMVVVGNR
-346 GTNGAIRG
+346 GTLGMLRR
-354 FDKASGRNTAQ
+354 FDKASGRNTA
-365 ATPAN
+365 TVKPAN
-370 GGGTSGTITLK
+370 GGISAGTIVLKSGAAIYTASGTH
-381 NGVVIFTNTAE
+381 
-392 YGYGIMVPDN
+392 GYGLMVPDN
-402 QFVWAPVPTSNTF
+402 LSGWAAVAKDNGFTPGDILSSNQ
-415 APDKTLSAGRCQP
+415 CQP
-428 CVDANSCVYLP
+428 CVGSDNLLYLA
-439 GKIKEG
+439 GTVNG
-445 SGGTWNLAA
+445 SGTWNLAA
-454 FDCANLTS
+454 FDCANLTAT
-462 SSSKTPKWSVA
+462 SSKTPKWSVA
-473 LDGGFEQTGAS
+473 LDGGFKQTGAS
-484 VSADGQTLYI
+484 LSADGQTLYI

-514 RWSYTLDAQSRS
+514 RWSWTLDAECHS

>member
-7 LLSVVLLLAP
+7 LLSVVSLLAL
-17 GACTE
+17 GACTD

-107 DGNRATI
+107 DGNRATV
-114 KKVVT
+114 KKIVT

-161 WTFPDGSTSTAA
+161 WTFPDGSTSTNE
-173 SPTYTFSAQGM
+173 SPSYTFTAQGM

-202 KSINVREGDV
+202 KSVNVREGDV

-267 AAQDKVLLTD
+267 AAQDKVLLTK

-298 SDAVPTVYAFEG
+298 SDAVPTVYAFDG
-310 ATGSVLW
+310 TSGSVLW
-317 KNQTAYASGARIAYS
+317 KNQSAYVSGDRIAYS
-332 TPCITPSMVVVGSR
+332 TPCVTPEMVVVGNR
-346 GTNGAIRG
+346 GTSGMLRR
-354 FDKASGRNTAQ
+354 FDKASGRNTA
-365 ATPAN
+365 TVKPAN
-370 GGGTSGTITLK
+370 GGISAGTIVLKSGAAIYTASGTH
-381 NGVVIFTNTAE
+381 
-392 YGYGIMVPDN
+392 GYGLMVPDN
-402 QFVWAPVPTSNTF
+402 LSGWAAVAKDNGFTPGDILSSNQ
-415 APDKTLSAGRCQP
+415 CQP
-428 CVDANSCVYLP
+428 CVGSDNVLYLA
-439 GKIKEG
+439 GTVNG
-445 SGGTWNLAA
+445 SGTWNLAA
-454 FDCANLTS
+454 FDCANLTAT
-462 SSSKTPKWSVA
+462 SSKTPKWSVA
-473 LDGGFEQTGAS
+473 LDGGFKQTGAS
-484 VSADGQTLYI
+484 LSADGQTLYI

>member
-17 GACTE
+17 GACTD

-107 DGNRATI
+107 DGNRATV
-114 KKVVT
+114 KKIVT

-161 WTFPDGSTSTAA
+161 WTFPDGSTSTDE
-173 SPTYTFSAQGM
+173 SPSYTFTAQGM

-202 KSINVREGDV
+202 KSVNVREGDV

-267 AAQDKVLLTD
+267 AAQDKVLLTK

-283 VDADGTVYWAAHAYG
+283 VDADGTVYWAAHACG
-298 SDAVPTVYAFEG
+298 DKNAAPTVYAFEG
-310 ATGSVLW
+310 ATGLVVW
-317 KNQTAYASGARIAYS
+317 KNQTAYVSEDRIAYS
-332 TPCITPSMVVVGSR
+332 TPCITPEMLVVGNR
-346 GTNGAIRG
+346 GTSGMLRR
-354 FDKASGRNTAQ
+354 FDKTSGRNTA
-365 ATPAN
+365 TVKPAN
-370 GGGTSGTITLK
+370 GGISAGTIVLKSGAAIYTASGTH
-381 NGVVIFTNTAE
+381 
-392 YGYGIMVPDN
+392 GYGLMVPDN
-402 QFVWAPVPTSNTF
+402 LSGWAAVSKDNGFTPGDILSSNQ
-415 APDKTLSAGRCQP
+415 CQP
-428 CVDANSCVYLP
+428 CVGSDNVLYLA
-439 GKIKEG
+439 GTVNG
-445 SGGTWNLAA
+445 SGTWNLAA
-454 FDCANLTS
+454 FDCANLTAT
-462 SSSKTPKWSVA
+462 SSKTPKWSVA
-473 LDGGFEQTGAS
+473 LDGGFKQTGAS
-484 VSADGQTLYI
+484 LSADGQTLYI

-514 RWSYTLDAQSRS
+514 RWSWTLDAECHSV
-526 IPAVDNLGQV
+526 PAVDNLGQV
-536 HVVTANGT
+536 HVVTASGT

-549 PEGEEV
+549 PEGDVV

-595 PGVTSAAD
+595 PGVTSSAD

>member
-17 GACTE
+17 GACTD

-92 KQAGEY
+92 SQAGEY

-107 DGNRATI
+107 DGNRATV
-114 KKVVT
+114 KKIVT

-161 WTFPDGSTSTAA
+161 WTFPDGSTSTDE
-173 SPTYTFSAQGM
+173 SPSYTFTAQGM
-184 FRVTLTVTDN
+184 FRVTLSVTDD

-202 KSINVREGDV
+202 KSVNVREGDV

-267 AAQDKVLLTD
+267 TAQDKVLLTK

-298 SDAVPTVYAFEG
+298 SDAVPTVYAFDG
-310 ATGSVLW
+310 TSGSVLW
-317 KNQTAYASGARIAYS
+317 KNQTAYVSGDRIAYS
-332 TPCITPSMVVVGSR
+332 TPCVTPEMVVVGNR
-346 GTNGAIRG
+346 GTSGMLRR
-354 FDKASGRNTAQ
+354 FDKTSGRNTA
-365 ATPAN
+365 TVKPAN
-370 GGGTSGTITLK
+370 GGISAGTIVLKSGAAIYTASGTH
-381 NGVVIFTNTAE
+381 
-392 YGYGIMVPDN
+392 GYGLMVPDN
-402 QFVWAPVPTSNTF
+402 LSGWAAVAKDNGFTPGDILSSNQ
-415 APDKTLSAGRCQP
+415 CQP
-428 CVDANSCVYLP
+428 CVGSDNLLYLA
-439 GKIKEG
+439 GTVNG
-445 SGGTWNLAA
+445 SGTWNLAA
-454 FDCANLTS
+454 FDCTNLTAT
-462 SSSKTPKWSVA
+462 SSKTPKWSVA

-514 RWSYTLDAQSRS
+514 RWSWTLDAQSRS

>member
-17 GACTE
+17 GACTD

-107 DGNRATI
+107 DGNRATV
-114 KKVVT
+114 KKIVT

-161 WTFPDGSTSTAA
+161 WTFPDGSTSTDE
-173 SPTYTFSAQGM
+173 SPSYTFTAQGM

-202 KSINVREGDV
+202 KSVNVREGDV

-267 AAQDKVLLTD
+267 AAQDKVLLTK

-298 SDAVPTVYAFEG
+298 DKNAAPTVYAFEG
-310 ATGSVLW
+310 ATGLVVW
-317 KNQTAYASGARIAYS
+317 KNQTAYVSEDRIAYS
-332 TPCITPSMVVVGSR
+332 TPCITPEMLVVGNR
-346 GTNGAIRG
+346 GTSGMLRR
-354 FDKASGRNTAQ
+354 FDKTSGRNTA
-365 ATPAN
+365 TVKPAN
-370 GGGTSGTITLK
+370 GGISAGTIVLKSGAAIYTASGTH
-381 NGVVIFTNTAE
+381 
-392 YGYGIMVPDN
+392 GYGLMVPDN
-402 QFVWAPVPTSNTF
+402 LSGWAAVSKDNGFTPGDILSSNQ
-415 APDKTLSAGRCQP
+415 CQP
-428 CVDANSCVYLP
+428 CVGSDNLLYLA
-439 GKIKEG
+439 GTVNG
-445 SGGTWNLAA
+445 SGTWNLAA
-454 FDCANLTS
+454 FDCANLTAT
-462 SSSKTPKWSVA
+462 SSKTPKWSVA
-473 LDGGFEQTGAS
+473 LDGGFKQTGAS
-484 VSADGQTLYI
+484 LSADGQTLYI

-514 RWSYTLDAQSRS
+514 RWSWTLDAECHSV
-526 IPAVDNLGQV
+526 PAVDNLGQV
-536 HVVTANGT
+536 HVVTASGT

-549 PEGEEV
+549 PEGDVV

-595 PGVTSAAD
+595 PGVTSSAD

>member
-7 LLSVVLLLAP
+7 LLSVVSLFAL
-17 GACTE
+17 GACTD

-36 PDFTISDGEIVA
+36 PDFSISEGEIVA
-48 GTTAVTFTNAT
+48 GTTPVTFTNLT
-59 VVEGTTV
+59 TVEGTTIA
-66 TDYFWHFGFSGEG
+66 DYFWHFGFSGEG

-92 KQAGEY
+92 AQAGEY

-107 DGNRATI
+107 DGNRATV
-114 KKVVT
+114 KKIVT

-161 WTFPDGSTSTAA
+161 WTFPDGSTSTDE

-184 FRVTLTVTDN
+184 FRVTLSVTDD
-194 RGGESSVT
+194 RGGENSVT
-202 KSINVREGDV
+202 KSVNVREGDV
-212 SEFTVL
+212 EEFTVL

-224 SADALCAANVVTVSD
+224 AAEALCAGNVVTVSD

-246 TGDGVLVA
+246 TGEGKLVA

-267 AAQDKVLLTD
+267 TAQDKVLLTK
-277 EIAYAS
+277 EIAYTS

-298 SDAVPTVYAFEG
+298 DKSAAPTVYAFDG
-310 ATGSVLW
+310 SMGSVLW
-317 KNQTAYASGARIAYS
+317 KNQTAYVSEDRIAYS
-332 TPCITPSMVVVGSR
+332 TPCITPEMLVVGNR
-346 GTNGAIRG
+346 GTSGMLRR
-354 FDKASGRNTAQ
+354 FDKASGRNTA
-365 ATPAN
+365 TVKPAN
-370 GGGTSGTITLK
+370 GGISAGTIVLKSGAAIYTASGTH
-381 NGVVIFTNTAE
+381 
-392 YGYGIMVPDN
+392 GYGLMVPDN
-402 QFVWAPVPTSNTF
+402 LSGWAAVSKDNGFTPGDNLSSNQ
-415 APDKTLSAGRCQP
+415 CQP
-428 CVDANSCVYLP
+428 CVGSDNVLYLA
-439 GKIKEG
+439 GTING
-445 SGGTWNLAA
+445 SGTWNLAA
-454 FDCANLTS
+454 FDCTNLTA

-473 LDGGFEQTGAS
+473 LDGGFKQTGAS
-484 VSADGQTLYI
+484 LSADGQTLYI

-514 RWSYTLDAQSRS
+514 RWSWTLDAECHS

-536 HVVTANGT
+536 HVVTASGT

-549 PEGEEV
+549 SEGEVV
-555 YSQKLADSFEGSV
+555 YSSKIADSFEGSV

-603 SSWSQYGGNARHI
+603 SSWSQYGGSARHI

>member
-17 GACTE
+17 GACTD

-107 DGNRATI
+107 DGNRATV
-114 KKVVT
+114 KKIVT

-173 SPTYTFSAQGM
+173 SPSYTFSTQGM

-202 KSINVREGDV
+202 KSVNVREGDV

-254 LDAAGEVAWEYDA
+254 LDAAGEVVWEYDA
-267 AAQDKVLLTD
+267 AAQDKVLLTK

-298 SDAVPTVYAFEG
+298 DKNAAPTVYAFEG
-310 ATGSVLW
+310 ATGSVVW
-317 KNQTAYASGARIAYS
+317 KNQTAYVSEDRIAYS
-332 TPCITPSMVVVGSR
+332 TPCITPEMLVVGNR
-346 GTNGAIRG
+346 GTSGMLRR
-354 FDKASGRNTAQ
+354 FDKASGRNTA
-365 ATPAN
+365 TVKPAN
-370 GGGTSGTITLK
+370 GGISAGTIVLKSGAAIYTASGTH
-381 NGVVIFTNTAE
+381 
-392 YGYGIMVPDN
+392 GYGLMVPDN
-402 QFVWAPVPTSNTF
+402 LSGWAAVAKDNGFTPGDILSSNQ
-415 APDKTLSAGRCQP
+415 CQP
-428 CVDANSCVYLP
+428 CVGSDNVLYLA
-439 GKIKEG
+439 GTVNG
-445 SGGTWNLAA
+445 SGTWNLAA
-454 FDCANLTS
+454 FDCANLTAT
-462 SSSKTPKWSVA
+462 SSKTPKWSVA
-473 LDGGFEQTGAS
+473 LDGGFKQTGAS
-484 VSADGQTLYI
+484 LSADGQTLYI

-514 RWSYTLDAQSRS
+514 RWSWTLDAESHS

-549 PEGEEV
+549 SEGDVV

>member
-7 LLSVVLLLAP
+7 LLSVVSLLAL
-17 GACTE
+17 GACTD

-36 PDFTISDGEIVA
+36 PDFSISEGEIVA
-48 GTTAVTFTNAT
+48 GTTPVTFTNLT
-59 VVEGTTV
+59 TVEGTTIA
-66 TDYFWHFGFSGEG
+66 DYFWHFGFSGEG

-92 KQAGEY
+92 AQAGEY

-107 DGNRATI
+107 DGNRATV
-114 KKVVT
+114 KKIVT

-161 WTFPDGSTSTAA
+161 WTFPDGSTSTDE

-184 FRVTLTVTDN
+184 FRVTLSVTDD
-194 RGGESSVT
+194 RGGENSVT
-202 KSINVREGDV
+202 KSVNVREGDV
-212 SEFTVL
+212 EEFTVL

-224 SADALCAANVVTVSD
+224 AAEALCAGNVVTVSD

-246 TGDGVLVA
+246 TGEGKLVA

-267 AAQDKVLLTD
+267 TAQDKVLLTK
-277 EIAYAS
+277 EIAYTS

-298 SDAVPTVYAFEG
+298 DKSAAPTVYAFDG
-310 ATGSVLW
+310 SMGSVLW
-317 KNQTAYASGARIAYS
+317 KNQTAYVSEDRIAYS
-332 TPCITPSMVVVGSR
+332 TPCITPEMLVVGNR
-346 GTNGAIRG
+346 GTSGMLRR
-354 FDKASGRNTAQ
+354 FDKASGRNTA
-365 ATPAN
+365 TVKPAN
-370 GGGTSGTITLK
+370 GGISAGTIVLKSGAAIYTASGTH
-381 NGVVIFTNTAE
+381 
-392 YGYGIMVPDN
+392 GYGLMVPDN
-402 QFVWAPVPTSNTF
+402 LSGWAAVSKDNGFTPGDNLSSNQ
-415 APDKTLSAGRCQP
+415 CQP
-428 CVDANSCVYLP
+428 CVGSDNVLYLA
-439 GKIKEG
+439 GTING
-445 SGGTWNLAA
+445 SGTWNLAA
-454 FDCANLTS
+454 FDCTNLTA

-473 LDGGFEQTGAS
+473 LDGGFKQTGAS
-484 VSADGQTLYI
+484 LSADGQTLYI

-514 RWSYTLDAQSRS
+514 RWSWTLDAECHS

-536 HVVTANGT
+536 HVVTASGT

-549 PEGEEV
+549 SEGEVV
-555 YSQKLADSFEGSV
+555 YSSKIADSFEGSV